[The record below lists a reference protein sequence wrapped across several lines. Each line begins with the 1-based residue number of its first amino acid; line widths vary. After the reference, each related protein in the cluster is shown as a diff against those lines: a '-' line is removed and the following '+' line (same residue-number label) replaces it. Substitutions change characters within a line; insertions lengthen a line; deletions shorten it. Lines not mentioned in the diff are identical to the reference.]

1 MASSY
6 VEGVEVSVR
15 FSGIFFGLI
24 ASLAIFSSVQAQ
36 AATVYSFDTPVVGTF
51 ASGGTVGVTANGSS
65 ETFVVTVPT
74 GYTFNEFAINLQ
86 WGATVTPSG
95 SYTVTP
101 YTAWAYFPGGFGPF
115 NTVLT
120 GNFGNSLTFIVSN
133 YAGIYNLN
141 VNNLPIWFVAASMTN
156 GSPTWA
162 VAADEIVTPLP
173 ATLPLF
179 ASGLGVVGLFSW
191 RAKRKKAAV
200 AAA

>member
-1 MASSY
+1 MSI
-6 VEGVEVSVR
+6 R

-24 ASLAIFSSVQAQ
+24 ASLAIFFSVQAQ

-51 ASGGTVGVTANGSS
+51 ASGGTVSMTANGSS

-74 GYTFNEFAINLQ
+74 GDTFNEFAINLQ
-86 WGATVTPSG
+86 WGATVAPSA

-120 GNFGNSLTFIVSN
+120 GNFGNSLTFTVSN

-141 VNNLPIWFVAASMTN
+141 VNSLPIWFLAASDDERDCHMGGRCRRN
-156 GSPTWA
+156 CNDPAPRCASAFCRWPWR
-162 VAADEIVTPLP
+162 VWAADLAYET
-173 ATLPLF
+173 
-179 ASGLGVVGLFSW
+179 
-191 RAKRKKAAV
+191 
-200 AAA
+200 

>member
-1 MASSY
+1 
-6 VEGVEVSVR
+6 VSVR

-24 ASLAIFSSVQAQ
+24 ASLALLFSVQAQ

-51 ASGGTVGVTANGSS
+51 ASGGTVSLTANGSS
-65 ETFVVTVPT
+65 ETFVVTAPT
-74 GYTFNEFAINLQ
+74 GNTFNEFAINLQ
-86 WGATVTPSG
+86 WGATVAPSA

-120 GNFGNSLTFIVSN
+120 GNFGNSLTFTVNN

-141 VNNLPIWFVAASMTN
+141 VNNLPIWFLAASETN
-156 GSPTWA
+156 GTPTWA
-162 VAADEIVTPLP
+162 IAADTIETPLP
-173 ATLPLF
+173 GALPLF
-179 ASGLGVVGLFSW
+179 AGGLSVFGLLTW
-191 RAKRKKAAV
+191 RGKRKKAAV